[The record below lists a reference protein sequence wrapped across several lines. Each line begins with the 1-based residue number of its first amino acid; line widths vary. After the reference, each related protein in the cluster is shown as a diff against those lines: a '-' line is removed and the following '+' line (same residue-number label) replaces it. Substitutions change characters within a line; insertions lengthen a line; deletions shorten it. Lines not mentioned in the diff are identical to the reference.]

1 MTKKDN
7 ISSGVRFGAAE
18 IRKLQELEGNPFTP
32 EDEAMFEMFDRE
44 GWTPEQRIAYLD
56 KVFSKI
62 AKASSSGDQ

>member
-1 MTKKDN
+1 MKKRDN
-7 ISSGVRFGAAE
+7 KYAGARFSEDE

-32 EDEAMFEMFDRE
+32 EDEAMFAMFDRE

-62 AKASSSGDQ
+62 AEASSRGDQ